1 MNVSIS
7 AKVKALLNLQGKKQS
22 DLMAVLEMGS
32 KQALSNKFSNE
43 RWSADD
49 LIRVAE
55 FTGCQLA
62 FLLPNGER
70 IILEPKQKDEQ

>member
-1 MNVSIS
+1 MSIS
-7 AKVKALLNLQGKKQS
+7 AKVKALLNLQGKKQA
-22 DLMAVLEMGS
+22 DLITVLEMGS
-32 KQALSNKFSNE
+32 RQALSNKFSNE
-43 RWSADD
+43 RWSGED

-70 IILEPKQKDEQ
+70 IILEPEQRNEQ

>member
-1 MNVSIS
+1 MSIS
-7 AKVKALLNLQGKKQS
+7 AKVKALLNLQGKKQA
-22 DLMAVLEMGS
+22 DLMGVLEMGS

-49 LIRVAE
+49 LIRVSE

>member
-1 MNVSIS
+1 MSIS
-7 AKVKALLNLQGKKQS
+7 AKVKALLNLQGKKQA
-22 DLMAVLEMGS
+22 DLIAVLEMGS

-70 IILEPKQKDEQ
+70 ILLESNNKAQE